1 MNLKNFFK
9 MHGLGND
16 FVIFP
21 WNDNIPTKSFIKR
34 ISSRKQGVG
43 CDLVVFLKTLEGN
56 IADYKAL
63 FFNSDGSKAEIC
75 GNALR
80 CVGKINF
87 EKFKKRNCLVETD
100 AGLIDVEFNKDFT
113 VSVDLGSPKF
123 IWDKIPLIKDF
134 DNFDLGFKYE
144 YLKNGFALNIGN
156 PHLIFIVDKLEKKK
170 LIEDSKKILKTNIFP
185 EGVNISIVKI
195 ESKSKISVIT
205 NERGVGITD
214 ACGTGGCASVIAANK
229 MGLVSDTV
237 VVSMI
242 GGDVKVE
249 ISSNGHIFMTGNAT
263 LVFEGEINMDDF
275 NA

>member
-87 EKFKKRNCLVETD
+87 EKFKK
-100 AGLIDVEFNKDFT
+100 
-113 VSVDLGSPKF
+113 
-123 IWDKIPLIKDF
+123 
-134 DNFDLGFKYE
+134 
-144 YLKNGFALNIGN
+144 
-156 PHLIFIVDKLEKKK
+156 KK
-170 LIEDSKKILKTNIFP
+170 LFS
-185 EGVNISIVKI
+185 
-195 ESKSKISVIT
+195 
-205 NERGVGITD
+205 
-214 ACGTGGCASVIAANK
+214 
-229 MGLVSDTV
+229 
-237 VVSMI
+237 
-242 GGDVKVE
+242 
-249 ISSNGHIFMTGNAT
+249 
-263 LVFEGEINMDDF
+263 
-275 NA
+275 